1 MCACTIYLY
10 DELLPQGHL
19 LSHHPSHGS
28 RVMFDEAPLHTA
40 LRALVLE
47 HLLLPVKEAVQRAGA
62 SGQDQ
67 QQLPWLTKVALEKP
81 IKNCNAVFKVSSR
94 RTRKFLSRTHLVI
107 RSVLPS

>member
-1 MCACTIYLY
+1 
-10 DELLPQGHL
+10 
-19 LSHHPSHGS
+19 
-28 RVMFDEAPLHTA
+28 MFNEAPLHTA